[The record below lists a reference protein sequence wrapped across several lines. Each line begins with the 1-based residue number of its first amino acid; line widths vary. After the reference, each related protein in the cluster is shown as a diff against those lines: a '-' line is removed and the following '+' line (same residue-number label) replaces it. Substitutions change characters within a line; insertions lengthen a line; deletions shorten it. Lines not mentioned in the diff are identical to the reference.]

1 MNTRAAVAMLLAY
14 LVPGAGHFFLRRRA
28 LAAAFFVIITLLFA
42 VGLGIGGDLYSI
54 GRSRGDLL
62 KLLATAGSMGSG
74 VLYFGALPLGAFGDP
89 RNGTFEYGATFTLT
103 AGLMNLLLVLDCFD
117 LATGRK
123 SSGS

>member
-1 MNTRAAVAMLLAY
+1 MNTRAAVAMLLAW

-28 LAAAFFVIITLLFA
+28 LAAAFFLIITVLFA

-54 GRSRGDLL
+54 
-62 KLLATAGSMGSG
+62 GSMGSG

-123 SSGS
+123 SSAS